1 MKKILGAGLVGV
13 GLLLI
18 LGIVFIDQNRK
29 TKEVE
34 TMIQSQAVLQ
44 EATLPIEEEE
54 VETEE
59 NYVPMEAPILSVEVQ
74 ESADKLEVEVEKLA
88 KAEEKETDKCDRHE
102 KCEKAVEDTF
112 QEKFEA
118 LLKEYEKYF

>member
-88 KAEEKETDKCDRHE
+88 KAEEKETDKCDGHE